1 MTGDASLALTTISE
15 TQPITRLLSNMFNFI
30 QNVEDMYNLLKGKYG
45 LKESPKQWH
54 TNTSAVQ
61 SAPCKTGQDLLQLL
75 PVVGT
80 LSLLAYVTYQAF
92 KPKPAPKDTKVN
104 LRIQKESSKVVNMV
118 DIEELGDK
126 VSYCR
131 CWRSKKFPICDGSHN
146 KHNEETGDNVGPLVL
161 KRKEPLSMP
170 K

>member
-1 MTGDASLALTTISE
+1 MEVLSSLIRVTIPNYLRNVPVPTSIMGFARLSGSE
-15 TQPITRLLSNMFNFI
+15 
-30 QNVEDMYNLLKGKYG
+30 
-45 LKESPKQWH
+45 W
-54 TNTSAVQ
+54 
-61 SAPCKTGQDLLQLL
+61 LQLL
-75 PVVGT
+75 PFVGM
-80 LSLLAYVTYQAF
+80 LSLLSYVTYQAF
-92 KPKPAPKDTKVN
+92 RSKPAPKDSCVN
-104 LRIQKESSKVVNMV
+104 LKIQKESSKVVNMV

-161 KRKEPLSMP
+161 KRKEPLSAA

>member
-1 MTGDASLALTTISE
+1 MEVLSTLIRSTIPNYLKNLQVPSSIMGFARLSGSE
-15 TQPITRLLSNMFNFI
+15 
-30 QNVEDMYNLLKGKYG
+30 
-45 LKESPKQWH
+45 W
-54 TNTSAVQ
+54 
-61 SAPCKTGQDLLQLL
+61 LQLL
-75 PVVGT
+75 PFVGM
-80 LSLLAYVTYQAF
+80 LSLLSYVTYQAF
-92 KPKPAPKDTKVN
+92 RSKPAPKDSCVN
-104 LRIQKESSKVVNMV
+104 LKIQKESSKVVNMV

-161 KRKEPLSMP
+161 KRKEPLAAA

>member
-1 MTGDASLALTTISE
+1 M
-15 TQPITRLLSNMFNFI
+15 LS
-30 QNVEDMYNLLKGKYG
+30 
-45 LKESPKQWH
+45 SR
-54 TNTSAVQ
+54 
-61 SAPCKTGQDLLQLL
+61 QDLLQLL